1 MKIKEIVTEA
11 EILGNIARGVAGAA
25 KGLAQGLAPDAYSAY
40 QKARDTGNT
49 MRGPASLDKK
59 GNMIIN
65 DPKLAAQYKKEGP
78 LVQTMKQR
86 AVMQNGISVDEIDQL
101 VTQSGKYPDAKQ
113 RQDAIDR
120 FVGLLQQQ
128 KVEVT
133 DRTLGGNRGG
143 ITKQQFTQ
151 SRPTTAPAPAAAQ
164 SAPAAS
170 AANPGASM
178 AAKMS
183 AASTPQSTSQALRQR
198 RAQGL
203 PESRTQKK
211 IIQH

>member
-11 EILGNIARGVAGAA
+11 GVLS
-25 KGLAQGLAPDAYSAY
+25 GLAQGLAPDAYSAY

-65 DPKLAAQYKKEGP
+65 DPKLAAQYEKERQ
-78 LVQTMKQR
+78 LVNTMQQR
-86 AVMQNGISVDEIDQL
+86 AVMQHGISVDEIDRL

-113 RQDAIDR
+113 RQDAVDR

-128 KVEVT
+128 NVNVI
-133 DRTLGGNRGG
+133 DRTLGGTSGG
-143 ITKQQFTQ
+143 MTKQQFM
-151 SRPTTAPAPAAAQ
+151 RPSPSAAAAPAAAAQ
-164 SAPAAS
+164 TAPAAS
-170 AANPGASM
+170 AANAGASM
-178 AAKMS
+178 TAKMS
-183 AASTPQSTSQALRQR
+183 AASTPQSTAQALRQR

-203 PESRTQKK
+203 PESKAQKK
-211 IIQH
+211 IIRHK